1 LDGTTEAQNTAGEMF
16 EKSRL
21 EEALMNHRHET
32 PKQIKEEI
40 AKTLSDYCR
49 NLDQNDDIALVV
61 AKAL

>member
-1 LDGTTEAQNTAGEMF
+1 MF

-40 AKTLSDYCR
+40 AKNLSDYCR